1 MSTLDEGLGF
11 NEIEQSYWLKA
22 IKLDPWPLDE
32 GPRPKSGKSR
42 LNLHGS
48 ILDRKSINSDQKK
61 ELKGDLMIQRTK
73 MQARVHGKD
82 SIRFKQG
89 PNWFLGIWTLGAN

>member
-1 MSTLDEGLGF
+1 
-11 NEIEQSYWLKA
+11 
-22 IKLDPWPLDE
+22 LDPWPLDE

-42 LNLHGS
+42 LNLHDS
-48 ILDRKSINSDQKK
+48 ILERKSINSDEKK

-73 MQARVHGKD
+73 MQARVHGKVQLKD